1 MSETSKVLPTDQ
13 SSDPLT
19 KYFNF
24 QIKGWA
30 GFDPMDKT
38 LRNVAERI
46 EGGGGFLTSV
56 EVLKV
61 ENEIATIDDEEVRE
75 YFANLHAAKR
85 LIQNMKELPVNLKE
99 ELRAALNP
107 AALNAAALNPEE
119 EVAPRNLKLAP
130 SPPVDNNASPRL
142 KRWP

>member
-1 MSETSKVLPTDQ
+1 MSETSKVPPSDQ
-13 SSDPLT
+13 SSEPST

-46 EGGGGFLTSV
+46 EGGGGFLTLV

-107 AALNAAALNPEE
+107 DEQ
-119 EVAPRNLKLAP
+119 VAPANLKLAP
-130 SPPVDNNASPRL
+130 SPPVHNDALSRL